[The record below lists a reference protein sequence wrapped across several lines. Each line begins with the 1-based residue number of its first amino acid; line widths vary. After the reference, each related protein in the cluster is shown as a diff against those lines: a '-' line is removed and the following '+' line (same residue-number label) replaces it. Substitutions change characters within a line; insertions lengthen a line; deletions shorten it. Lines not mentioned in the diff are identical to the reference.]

1 MGEEKTRTCLH
12 HSGFSGGFLRS
23 WLLSCLSQSVDGPSI
38 LQMAVGPLWTKRSCV
53 TCCCSRRPMA
63 QQTKADIVWWPL
75 PQWERSGVC
84 IWHSGFW
91 GRLFEGLVSVSLI
104 SEKRQE
110 LAYSRCLGATKNE
123 ELGNMLLLQR
133 TYSIADT
140 HQREQEITNSWK

>member
-1 MGEEKTRTCLH
+1 MSPPFWIFRG
-12 HSGFSGGFLRS
+12 
-23 WLLSCLSQSVDGPSI
+23 LSEDLASVLPISECGWTQHTPD
-38 LQMAVGPLWTKRSCV
+38 AVGPLWTKRSCV

-75 PQWERSGVC
+75 LQWERSGVC

-91 GRLFEGLVSVSLI
+91 GGLFEGLVSVSLI

-123 ELGNMLLLQR
+123 EPGNMLLLQR

-140 HQREQEITNSWK
+140 HQREQEITNSWKKNSNKSL